1 VSSTTWTPTEVGSN
15 AGRHLCSL
23 WRAVEAQHRVSTI
36 ALVDTLEEQ
45 ALLEE
50 LLEDSK
56 PALPPEAKGLHYL
69 LSTPFRYPP
78 SPYGSRF
85 RGPID
90 PGVFYGAD
98 EIRTACAE
106 LGYWRWRFLMDCP
119 GLEAIDAKPQ
129 TVFRTQISTTAVDLR
144 RSPFVVS
151 ATLWTHPTDYIHCQQ
166 FASLARQ
173 AEVGAIRYES
183 VRDPKKGE
191 CVAVLHPRAFK
202 DAPLEVQTWLLSVAP
217 RKVFWHRDSP
227 ISPETF
233 EFDMHV
239 WATRSAVNQSKTG

>member
-1 VSSTTWTPTEVGSN
+1 MSSTTWTPTGVGSN
-15 AGRHLCSL
+15 TRRLQCAL

-50 LLEDSK
+50 VLENSK
-56 PALPPEAKGLHYL
+56 PAPPPEAKGLHYL

-78 SPYGSRF
+78 PHGGSRF
-85 RGPID
+85 RSPID

-119 GLEAIDAKPQ
+119 ALEAIDAKPQ
-129 TVFRTQISTTAVDLR
+129 TVFRAPISTAAVDLR
-144 RSPFVVS
+144 KPPFDVDAIV
-151 ATLWTHPTDYIHCQQ
+151 WTHPTNYTHCQQ
-166 FASLARQ
+166 FASVARE
-173 AEVGAIRYES
+173 ATVGAICYES
-183 VRDPKKGE
+183 VRDPEKGR
-191 CVAVLHPRAFK
+191 CIAVLHPAAFTG
-202 DAPLEVQTWLLSVAP
+202 AQLEVQTWLLSVAR

-227 ISPETF
+227 ICSETF
-233 EFDMHV
+233 QFDMR
-239 WATRSAVNQSKTG
+239 AFQSAPFV

>member
-15 AGRHLCSL
+15 TRRLQCAL

-36 ALVDTLEEQ
+36 ALVDTLQEQ

-50 LLEDSK
+50 ILESSK
-56 PALPPEAKGLHYL
+56 PPLPPQVEGLHYL

-78 SPYGSRF
+78 PPHGSRF
-85 RGPID
+85 RSPVD

-119 GLEAIDAKPQ
+119 ELDAIDAKPQ

-144 RSPFVVS
+144 QPPF
-151 ATLWTHPTDYIHCQQ
+151 ATAEVLWTHPTDYTHCQQ
-166 FASLARQ
+166 FASVARE
-173 AEVGAIRYES
+173 ATVGAICYVS
-183 VRDPKKGE
+183 VRDPEKGG
-191 CVAVLHPRAFK
+191 CVAVLDPRAFT
-202 DAPLEVQTWLLSVAP
+202 DGPLEVQTWLLSVA
-217 RKVFWHRDSP
+217 RYKVFWHRDSP
-227 ISPETF
+227 ISPDTF
-233 EFDMHV
+233 EFDV
-239 WATRSAVNQSKTG
+239 REAEQSHLRQCRRM

>member
-15 AGRHLCSL
+15 TRRLQCAL

-50 LLEDSK
+50 VLENSK

-78 SPYGSRF
+78 LGGGSRF
-85 RGPID
+85 RSPID

-119 GLEAIDAKPQ
+119 ALEAIDAKPQ
-129 TVFRTQISTTAVDLR
+129 TVFRAQISTTAVDLR
-144 RSPFVVS
+144 KPPFVVD
-151 ATLWTHPTDYIHCQQ
+151 AIVWTHLTNYTHCQQ
-166 FASLARQ
+166 FASVARE
-173 AEVGAIRYES
+173 AAVSAICYES
-183 VRDPKKGE
+183 VRDPEKGR
-191 CVAVLHPRAFK
+191 CIAVLHPDAFTP
-202 DAPLEVQTWLLSVAP
+202 APLEVQTWLLSVAR

-233 EFDMHV
+233 QFDMR
-239 WATRSAVNQSKTG
+239 APE